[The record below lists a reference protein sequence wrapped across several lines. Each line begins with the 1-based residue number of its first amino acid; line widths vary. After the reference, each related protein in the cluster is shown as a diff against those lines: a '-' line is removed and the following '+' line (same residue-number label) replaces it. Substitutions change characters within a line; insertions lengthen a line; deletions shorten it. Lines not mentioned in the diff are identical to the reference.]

1 MATNNLAE
9 LDRYIH
15 LTRSYILY
23 MDEVLMSRS
32 PSIDKWLAKATRE
45 QLIAILRN
53 LRDERRLAREN
64 KKPGSGG

>member
-1 MATNNLAE
+1 MATDNLAE
-9 LDRYIH
+9 LDRYIL

-32 PSIDKWLAKATRE
+32 PAIDKWLAKATRD

-53 LRDERRLAREN
+53 LRDERRAMREN